1 MKIIDISHPHSERLA
16 PWPGDTPFDFRFV
29 QRLRDGASCNVG
41 KLTCSIHSGT
51 HADAPYHYNE
61 SGATID
67 AVPPEIFIGPAR
79 VFAAPNR
86 QIITRQV
93 FAGLNG
99 RATPRVLIRTNACDD
114 KSVFPPS
121 IPTLAPDV
129 PGWLGEQGVRLIGV
143 DVPSVDQ
150 VDSKT
155 LSIHHALDAANIVI
169 LENLDLRSVSVGDYW
184 LIALPLRLAGADGSP
199 VRAILLEQP
208 GLPFNPEPPS

>member
-1 MKIIDISHPHSERLA
+1 
-16 PWPGDTPFDFRFV
+16 
-29 QRLRDGASCNVG
+29 
-41 KLTCSIHSGT
+41 
-51 HADAPYHYNE
+51 
-61 SGATID
+61 
-67 AVPPEIFIGPAR
+67 
-79 VFAAPNR
+79 
-86 QIITRQV
+86 
-93 FAGLNG
+93 
-99 RATPRVLIRTNACDD
+99 
-114 KSVFPPS
+114 
-121 IPTLAPDV
+121 
-129 PGWLGEQGVRLIGV
+129 VRLIGV